1 MSEIELFKDFKP
13 VTRFKKYNLI
23 VVSLVVFILW
33 LCIAWIIPVFE
44 NTLLNIIVLALL
56 IISLLVTVVWNSLY
70 YKSIVYHLNETEM
83 TWKRGVWFRQT
94 GIVPYNRIT
103 NVDIVQGPLMR
114 IFGIS
119 NLRIQTAG
127 YSAQN
132 VAEIRITGIEEPE
145 PLREMIMG
153 FVRSRGPAAAATGGD
168 DSESSGQVSSGETL
182 DELREI
188 RKILN
193 KMAEK

>member
-1 MSEIELFKDFKP
+1 MQKISLSEDFKP
-13 VTRFKKYNLI
+13 ALSFRSYNLI
-23 VVSLVVFILW
+23 FVVFFI
-33 LCIAWIIPVFE
+33 
-44 NTLLNIIVLALL
+44 LL
-56 IISLLVTVVWNSLY
+56 IWFCFSWIGMTDGAVFMLFVVILLGALAITSAWNSLY
-70 YKSIVYHLNETEM
+70 YESIVYHLNETEM

-127 YSAQN
+127 YSAQKL
-132 VAEIRITGIEEPE
+132 AEISINGIEEPE
-145 PLREMIMG
+145 PLRELIMD
-153 FVRSRGPAAAATGGD
+153 FVRNRGPAAAATGGEE
-168 DSESSGQVSSGETL
+168 SESHGQISAGEIL

-193 KMAEK
+193 KIAEK

>member
-1 MSEIELFKDFKP
+1 MLFEDFKP
-13 VTRFKKYNLI
+13 VPRFKKYNVI
-23 VVSLVVFILW
+23 IVSLIVFILW

-44 NTLLNIIVLALL
+44 NTLLNIIVVALL

-70 YKSIVYHLNETEM
+70 YKSIVYHLNDTEM

-114 IFGIS
+114 IFRIS

-132 VAEIRITGIEEPE
+132 VAEIRIIGIEEPE
-145 PLREMIMG
+145 PLRELIMD
-153 FVRSRGPAAAATGGD
+153 FVRSRGPVAAATGGD
-168 DSESSGQVSSGETL
+168 DSEIAGPASTGEIL
-182 DELREI
+182 DELRQI
-188 RKILN
+188 RRILDKI
-193 KMAEK
+193 AEK